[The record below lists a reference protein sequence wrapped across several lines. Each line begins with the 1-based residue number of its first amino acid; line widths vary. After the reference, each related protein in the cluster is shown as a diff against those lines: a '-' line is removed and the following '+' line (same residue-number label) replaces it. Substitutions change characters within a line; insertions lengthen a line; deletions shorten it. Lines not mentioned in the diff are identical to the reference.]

1 MKKTIRPAK
10 PKSARELLALNL
22 RLLRVRKNVTQEQ
35 LAHDARVN
43 PGYISQIETGTRAV
57 SIDIVERLALSL
69 GVTVAALLT
78 DN

>member
-22 RLLRVRKNVTQEQ
+22 RLLRVRKNITQEQ
-35 LAHDARVN
+35 LAHDAGVN

-57 SIDIVERLALSL
+57 SIDVVEKLAGAL
-69 GVTVAALLT
+69 GVAIAVLLT
-78 DN
+78 DS